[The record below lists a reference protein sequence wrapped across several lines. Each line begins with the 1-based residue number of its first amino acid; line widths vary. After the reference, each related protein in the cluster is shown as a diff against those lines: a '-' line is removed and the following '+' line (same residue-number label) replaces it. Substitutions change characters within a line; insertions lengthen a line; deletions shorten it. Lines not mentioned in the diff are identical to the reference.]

1 MRPVRRVG
9 QQSEEG
15 GVDALDDDSFISQ
28 DRRDDVRRGV
38 VVRCMNAGDV
48 YLVDDAVLGGCSH
61 QQQQHGPC
69 EPAHRATDRGDGARS
84 SWDVLEA

>member
-1 MRPVRRVG
+1 MMRPVRRVG

-38 VVRCMNAGDV
+38 LICRMDAGDV
-48 YLVDDAVLGGCSH
+48 YLVDDAVL
-61 QQQQHGPC
+61 
-69 EPAHRATDRGDGARS
+69 RRRGREQSQECYSGHMGS
-84 SWDVLEA
+84 L